1 MIYLVAAIAG
11 MAGFLFGF
19 DEGVIA
25 GALHL
30 LRSEFT
36 ITPVLEGIV
45 TSAVPFGALF
55 GSLVAGW
62 LAESLGRRRSL
73 LVAGTLFVLGAV
85 LAALAT
91 GISVLTFAR
100 LILGFAI
107 GLAAIVAP
115 LYISENA
122 PADRR
127 GMLVS
132 IYQLA
137 ITLGILG
144 AYIVG
149 FAFSESWRTM
159 FLLGAVPGIA
169 LVAGIYMMTDT
180 PRWLTS
186 RGRLQ
191 EARAAIARVR
201 DVDPQDPGVDREL
214 AAITVAAKTSGEQGR
229 WSELLSPAVRPALI
243 VGVGLFILQQLSGI
257 NAVIYYAPTVFK
269 ESGFDSHSSQLLAT
283 MGIGVVNVLM
293 TFVGMALIDRIGRR
307 RLLFLGF
314 IGTALSLGTIALA
327 AATSVPWLDTLA
339 FVGLVLYIAAF
350 AASVG
355 PLPWV
360 MMSEI
365 FPLHVCAAG
374 MSVASIANWGMNF
387 LVVFSFPLMVSSMG
401 LAGVFGLY
409 AAVCAVGLVFT
420 QMLVPETSGVSLEE
434 IEHTCGPAGRFDRS
448 ATVRTGNGRS
458 RPPAVCRPRL
468 VRNVRRTRA
477 PLACP
482 PNPTPPFSTRRR
494 RRAPAGRRSPS
505 PRRSCGRRRWSRH
518 CPVPLLCRMRR
529 ARARSNPAPQRS
541 DDRAGCRARS
551 GRDG

>member
-30 LRSEFT
+30 LRTEFT

-73 LVAGTLFVLGAV
+73 LVAGTLFVLGGV

-201 DVDPQDPGVDREL
+201 DVDPQDPGVEREL

-365 FPLHVCAAG
+365 FPLHVRAAG

-387 LVVFSFPLMVSSMG
+387 LVVFSFPVIVSSMG

-434 IEHTCGPAGRFDRS
+434 IEQH
-448 ATVRTGNGRS
+448 
-458 RPPAVCRPRL
+458 L
-468 VRNVRRTRA
+468 
-477 PLACP
+477 
-482 PNPTPPFSTRRR
+482 
-494 RRAPAGRRSPS
+494 
-505 PRRSCGRRRWSRH
+505 
-518 CPVPLLCRMRR
+518 
-529 ARARSNPAPQRS
+529 
-541 DDRAGCRARS
+541 RS
-551 GRDG
+551 GRPFRSLGDRPHGQRPLPPAGGLPATPGP

>member
-1 MIYLVAAIAG
+1 MRPVAAPIVDPGLNFTPAPIWRHAIRRRKDILPSTLGDAIAG

-30 LRSEFT
+30 LRREFT

-243 VGVGLFILQQLSGI
+243 VGVGLFILQQLSGST
-257 NAVIYYAPTVFK
+257 P
-269 ESGFDSHSSQLLAT
+269 SST
-283 MGIGVVNVLM
+283 TPPPCSRN
-293 TFVGMALIDRIGRR
+293 R
-307 RLLFLGF
+307 
-314 IGTALSLGTIALA
+314 
-327 AATSVPWLDTLA
+327 
-339 FVGLVLYIAAF
+339 
-350 AASVG
+350 
-355 PLPWV
+355 
-360 MMSEI
+360 
-365 FPLHVCAAG
+365 
-374 MSVASIANWGMNF
+374 ASI
-387 LVVFSFPLMVSSMG
+387 P
-401 LAGVFGLY
+401 
-409 AAVCAVGLVFT
+409 
-420 QMLVPETSGVSLEE
+420 
-434 IEHTCGPAGRFDRS
+434 I
-448 ATVRTGNGRS
+448 
-458 RPPAVCRPRL
+458 
-468 VRNVRRTRA
+468 
-477 PLACP
+477 
-482 PNPTPPFSTRRR
+482 
-494 RRAPAGRRSPS
+494 
-505 PRRSCGRRRWSRH
+505 RRSCSRRWGSTWSM
-518 CPVPLLCRMRR
+518 C
-529 ARARSNPAPQRS
+529 
-541 DDRAGCRARS
+541 
-551 GRDG
+551 

>member
-30 LRSEFT
+30 LRREFT

-169 LVAGIYMMTDT
+169 LVAGI
-180 PRWLTS
+180 
-186 RGRLQ
+186 
-191 EARAAIARVR
+191 
-201 DVDPQDPGVDREL
+201 
-214 AAITVAAKTSGEQGR
+214 
-229 WSELLSPAVRPALI
+229 
-243 VGVGLFILQQLSGI
+243 
-257 NAVIYYAPTVFK
+257 
-269 ESGFDSHSSQLLAT
+269 
-283 MGIGVVNVLM
+283 
-293 TFVGMALIDRIGRR
+293 
-307 RLLFLGF
+307 
-314 IGTALSLGTIALA
+314 
-327 AATSVPWLDTLA
+327 
-339 FVGLVLYIAAF
+339 
-350 AASVG
+350 
-355 PLPWV
+355 
-360 MMSEI
+360 
-365 FPLHVCAAG
+365 
-374 MSVASIANWGMNF
+374 
-387 LVVFSFPLMVSSMG
+387 
-401 LAGVFGLY
+401 
-409 AAVCAVGLVFT
+409 
-420 QMLVPETSGVSLEE
+420 
-434 IEHTCGPAGRFDRS
+434 
-448 ATVRTGNGRS
+448 
-458 RPPAVCRPRL
+458 
-468 VRNVRRTRA
+468 
-477 PLACP
+477 
-482 PNPTPPFSTRRR
+482 
-494 RRAPAGRRSPS
+494 
-505 PRRSCGRRRWSRH
+505 
-518 CPVPLLCRMRR
+518 
-529 ARARSNPAPQRS
+529 
-541 DDRAGCRARS
+541 
-551 GRDG
+551 